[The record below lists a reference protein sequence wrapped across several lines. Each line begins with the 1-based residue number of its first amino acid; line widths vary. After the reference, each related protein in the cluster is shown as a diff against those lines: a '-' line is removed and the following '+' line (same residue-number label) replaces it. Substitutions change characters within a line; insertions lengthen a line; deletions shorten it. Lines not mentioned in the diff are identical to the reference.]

1 MISVQAQDLTEHQW
15 KIYTQF
21 EIDLYRR
28 YYPGDK
34 YTEQDWENMR
44 RKIFSDLELLSEDF
58 LNHHVFFENEIA
70 VGFLGIRLVGDG
82 AEFVI
87 DALYDTLPENFIRS
101 VFKIVK
107 RFMRDKN
114 KTDINS
120 YSRREAI
127 IDALKK
133 EGGIII
139 DRKIFARIMRQDMN
153 VIELNKIVKSVS
165 ERINYKLV
173 LYDTIHEEI
182 LDRYVDIYNE
192 AREDMNKYNPD
203 KPVIIKRTREDV
215 LKKLRWDKGPNDKMF
230 MYMLFDNDKIAAFC
244 SLFIREENKHMIDQA
259 GGLTTVGRNYRGQN
273 LARFLKAK
281 IYLKMLEVYP
291 DFEFIRTDT
300 YPWNK
305 YMYRINEEM
314 GFRAYEVYSEI
325 RFSYEDIIE

>member
-1 MISVQAQDLTEHQW
+1 MISVHARDLTEDQW
-15 KIYTQF
+15 RLYAQF
-21 EIDLYRR
+21 ENELNRR
-28 YYPGDK
+28 YYPNDR
-34 YTEQDWENMR
+34 YIEQDWENMKR
-44 RKIFSDLELLSEDF
+44 RTFSDLELLSEDQ
-58 LNHHVFFENEIA
+58 LSHYVFFENEIA
-70 VGFLGIRLVGDG
+70 VGYLGIRLVGEG
-82 AEFVI
+82 AEFVT

-107 RFMRDKN
+107 RFMFEKN
-114 KTDINS
+114 KTEINS
-120 YSRREAI
+120 YSRRETI
-127 IDALKK
+127 ISALTG

-139 DRKIFARIMRQDMN
+139 DRKIFARIMRQDLDVN
-153 VIELNKIVKSVS
+153 ELKKIVKSVS

-215 LKKLRWDKGPNDKMF
+215 LKKLRWDKGPRDKMY
-230 MYMLFDNDKIAAFC
+230 MYMLFDDDKIAAFC

-281 IYLKMLEVYP
+281 IYLKMLEEYP

-314 GFRAYEVYSEI
+314 GFKAYEVYSEL
-325 RFSYEDIIE
+325 RFNYDKLIE

>member
-1 MISVQAQDLTEHQW
+1 MTSVQAQDLTEHQW
-15 KIYTQF
+15 KLYTQF
-21 EIDLYRR
+21 ENDLNRR
-28 YYPGDK
+28 YYPKDK
-34 YTEQDWENMR
+34 YIEQDWENMR

-58 LNHHVFFENEIA
+58 LTHYVFFENGIV

-87 DALYDTLPENFIRS
+87 DALYDTLPESFIRS
-101 VFKIVK
+101 VFNIVK
-107 RFMRDKN
+107 RSMLEKN
-114 KTDINS
+114 KSEIQS
-120 YSRREAI
+120 YSRRDGI
-127 IDALKK
+127 INALTNA
-133 EGGIII
+133 GGIII
-139 DRKIFARIMRQDMN
+139 DRKIYARIMRKDIDIN
-153 VIELNKIVKSVS
+153 ELKKIVDSVS
-165 ERINYKLV
+165 EKNNYKLV

-192 AREDMNKYNPD
+192 AREDMNQLNPD
-203 KPVIIKRTREDV
+203 KPVIIKRTKEDV

-230 MYMLFDNDKIAAFC
+230 MYMLFDNEKIAAFC

-281 IYLKMLEVYP
+281 IYLKMLEEYP

-305 YMYRINEEM
+305 YMFRINEEM
-314 GFRAYEVYSEI
+314 RFKPYEEYCEI
-325 RFSYEDIIE
+325 KFTKMQ